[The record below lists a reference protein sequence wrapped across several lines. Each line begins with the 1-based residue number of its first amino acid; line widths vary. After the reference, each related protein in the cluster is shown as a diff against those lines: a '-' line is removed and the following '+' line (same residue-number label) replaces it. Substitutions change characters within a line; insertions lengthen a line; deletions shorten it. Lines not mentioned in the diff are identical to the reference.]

1 MKLPRD
7 VNGQRPAKAL
17 ERFGYRRTGQSGSH
31 IQLVTQWHGR
41 HHVTVPEHRP
51 IKPGTLNQLLK
62 QVAEHHG
69 LTRDELINEL
79 EL

>member
-7 VNGQRPAKAL
+7 VPGEHLASAL
-17 ERFGYRRTGQSGSH
+17 EGFGYERLHQRGSH
-31 IQLVTQWHGR
+31 IQLRTLRHGE
-41 HHVTVPEHRP
+41 HHVTVPAHRNL
-51 IKPGTLNQLLK
+51 KPGTLNHLLK

-79 EL
+79 RL